1 MDQSDLR
8 GRTTGSH
15 ADKAASRQ
23 RYPTSVTVS
32 SRTRPERVPP
42 FHKEDAMGDQFAPD
56 EDPGNLD
63 AVVVGA
69 GFAGL
74 YMLYRLRE
82 LGLRTRVFEMGSD
95 VGGTWYWNRYPGAR
109 CDSDSMDYSF
119 SFSDELLQE
128 WEWTSRYPDQAEIMR
143 YLRHVAERFDLRRDI
158 QFDTRVTTAH
168 FDEASQCWTVATD
181 RGDRLTAKY
190 VVMATGCLSA
200 QQVPQITGLETFQGD
215 WYHTG
220 SWPHEGVDFSGKSVG
235 VVGTGSSGIQAI
247 PVIAGQARHLYVFQ
261 RTPNFSLPAR
271 NGPLDP
277 EQVRELKARYV
288 EYRQEIRY
296 SRGGSGVPAP
306 TQSAL
311 EVTPEERERAY
322 EASWARGGIGFGST
336 FTEMT
341 INKAANDIAAEFV
354 RSKIRETVHDPVV
367 AEALCPY
374 SYPIGT
380 KRVCLDTNYYET
392 YNRPNVTLVD
402 LRKAPLEEVIPGGLR
417 TRDATYD
424 LDIIV
429 FATGYNAMTG
439 ALLAID
445 IRGRGGQSLRDK
457 WAAGPR
463 AYLGISIA
471 GFPNLFTITGPGSPS
486 VLTNMPV
493 AIEQHVEWVADCI
506 AHLEERSIAT
516 IEPTSAAEDAWVEH
530 VSELGNATLFP
541 LANSWYMGANVP
553 GKPRVFMPYVGGL
566 GVYSR
571 HCEQIAANGY
581 EGFALTAR

>member
-1 MDQSDLR
+1 MPP
-8 GRTTGSH
+8 SH
-15 ADKAASRQ
+15 QEHAMGNQ
-23 RYPTSVTVS
+23 YPT
-32 SRTRPERVPP
+32 
-42 FHKEDAMGDQFAPD
+42 GDNRD
-56 EDPGNLD
+56 DLD

-109 CDSDSMDYSF
+109 CDSDSMDYSY

-128 WEWTSRYPDQAEIMR
+128 WEWTSRYPDQAEILR

-158 QFDTRVTTAH
+158 QFDTRVISAH
-168 FDEASQCWTVATD
+168 FAEATQRWTVTTD
-181 RGDRLTAKY
+181 RGQRVTAAY
-190 VVMATGCLSA
+190 VVMASGCLSA
-200 QQVPQITGLETFQGD
+200 QQVPRIAGLDSFRGA

-220 SWPHEGVDFSGKSVG
+220 AWPHEGVDFSEKRVG

-247 PVIAGQARHLYVFQ
+247 PVIAEQAHHLYVFQ

-277 EQVRELKARYV
+277 EHVRALKARYR

-296 SRGGSGVPAP
+296 SRGGSGVPMP
-306 TQSAL
+306 TKSAL
-311 EVTPEERERAY
+311 EVTPEERESAY
-322 EASWARGGIGFGST
+322 EAAWARGGIAFGST
-336 FTEMT
+336 FAELTT
-341 INKAANDIAAEFV
+341 NKAANDIAAEFV
-354 RSKIRETVHDPVV
+354 RSKIRATVHDPVV
-367 AEALCPY
+367 AEALCPHD
-374 SYPIGT
+374 YPIGT

-402 LRKAPLEEVIPGGLR
+402 LRKSPLEEVISQGLR
-417 TRDATYD
+417 TRDATYE

-445 IRGRGGQSLRDK
+445 IRGRCGLDLREK
-457 WAAGPR
+457 WAVGPR
-463 AYLGISIA
+463 SYLGIGIA

-493 AIEQHVEWVADCI
+493 AIEQHVDWVADCV
-506 AHLEERSIAT
+506 AHLEARGLAT
-516 IEPTSAAEDAWVEH
+516 IEPTPAAEDAWVEL
-530 VSELGNATLFP
+530 VSDLGNATLFP

-571 HCEQIAANGY
+571 HCEQIASNGY
-581 EGFALTAR
+581 KGFVLTAR

>member
-1 MDQSDLR
+1 MDHRHPPDADR
-8 GRTTGSH
+8 G
-15 ADKAASRQ
+15 
-23 RYPTSVTVS
+23 
-32 SRTRPERVPP
+32 E
-42 FHKEDAMGDQFAPD
+42 
-56 EDPGNLD
+56 LD

-82 LGLRTRVFEMGSD
+82 MGLRTRVFEMGSD

-109 CDSDSMDYSF
+109 CDSDSMDYSY
-119 SFSDELLQE
+119 SFSEELLQE
-128 WEWTSRYPDQAEIMR
+128 WEWTSRYPDQAEILN
-143 YLRHVAERFDLRRDI
+143 YLRHVADRFDLRRDI
-158 QFDTRVTTAH
+158 QFDTRVTAAH
-168 FDEASQCWTVATD
+168 FDDTTQRWAVTTEQ
-181 RGDRLTAKY
+181 GQHLTAKY

-200 QQVPQITGLETFQGD
+200 QQVPQMPGLESFRGD

-220 SWPHEGVDFSGKSVG
+220 GWPHQGVDFTSKRVG
-235 VVGTGSSGIQAI
+235 IIGTGSSGIQAI
-247 PVIAGQARHLYVFQ
+247 PVIAEQANHLYVFQ
-261 RTPNFSLPAR
+261 RTPNYSLPAR
-271 NGPLDP
+271 NGPIDP
-277 EQVRELKARYV
+277 ERVRELKARYV
-288 EYRQEIRY
+288 EYRKEIRY

-306 TQSAL
+306 TKSAL
-311 EVTPEERERAY
+311 EVSPDERQRAY
-322 EASWARGGIGFGST
+322 EAAWARGGIGFGST

-341 INKAANDIAAEFV
+341 INKEANDIAAEFV
-354 RSKIRETVHDPVV
+354 RSKIRATVHDPEV

-402 LRKAPLEEVIPGGLR
+402 LRKTPIEAITPDGLR
-417 TRDATYD
+417 TSDTEYA
-424 LDIIV
+424 LDSIV

-439 ALLAID
+439 ALLAVD
-445 IRGRGGQSLRDK
+445 IRGRGGQPLRER
-457 WAAGPR
+457 WEAGPR
-463 AYLGISIA
+463 SYLGIGIA

-493 AIEQHVEWVADCI
+493 AIEQHVEWVSDCV
-506 AHLEERSIAT
+506 AYLEERCLAT
-516 IEPTSAAEDAWVEH
+516 IEPAPAAEDAWVEH

-566 GVYSR
+566 GVYTR

-581 EGFALTAR
+581 EGFVLTAG